1 VPKRFPLLVVLCA
14 WLLATGAQWD
24 FVQTL
29 GWGRMF
35 ARYAATMPVIEAAK
49 KTFGGELCG
58 VCRAVDDARQ
68 HERESGL
75 PPDRLKAKLLLLCVP
90 APQFVFAAP
99 EGASWSPS
107 DRLPSSAEPAA
118 PPTPPPRAA

>member
-1 VPKRFPLLVVLCA
+1 LIAVLCA

-24 FVQTL
+24 LVQTL

-35 ARYAATMPVIEAAK
+35 VRYAATMPVFTAAK
-49 KTFGGELCG
+49 KTFAGELCRI
-58 VCRAVDDARQ
+58 CRTVDDARQ
-68 HERESGL
+68 EERREVPAQDGL
-75 PPDRLKAKLLLLCVP
+75 KTKVLLVCPP

-99 EGASWSPS
+99 AAPSRAPEGCRP
-107 DRLPSSAEPAA
+107 LSAEPAA

>member
-1 VPKRFPLLVVLCA
+1 MIAILCA

-35 ARYAATMPVIEAAK
+35 ARYAATMPLFEAAK
-49 KTFGGELCG
+49 KTFVGDLCG
-58 VCRAVDDARQ
+58 ICRAVDDARQ
-68 HERESGL
+68 EEQKGVPS
-75 PPDRLKAKLLLLCVP
+75 DDSLKARLLLAF
-90 APQFVFAAP
+90 APVAQFVFSAP
-99 EGASWSPS
+99 ESAPWSRR
-107 DRLPSSAEPAA
+107 DRLPLSAEASA